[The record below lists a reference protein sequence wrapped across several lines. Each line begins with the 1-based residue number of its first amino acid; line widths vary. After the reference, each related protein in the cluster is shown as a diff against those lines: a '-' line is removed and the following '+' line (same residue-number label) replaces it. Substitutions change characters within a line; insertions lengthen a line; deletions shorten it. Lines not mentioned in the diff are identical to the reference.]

1 MVILHR
7 FQMYNSIVLHQCITL
22 CAHHPS
28 NLMEA
33 MDKILDERAF
43 IAVHIFKSLFSL
55 FFFSSFLGG

>member
-7 FQMYNSIVLHQCITL
+7 FQMYNSIVLQ
-22 CAHHPS
+22 HPS

-33 MDKILDERAF
+33 MDKILGERAF

-55 FFFSSFLGG
+55 FLFSSFLGG